1 GGTALQ
7 TIIVTITGTNE
18 RSEERREGKEGITE
32 DVAIV
37 ADNLNTSGSITFT
50 DVDTDDT
57 HTAAFA
63 PQAAGYLGSF
73 TLDSTSIDTGN
84 GGTVGWSFQVA
95 DGATDYLQAGQTLT
109 QKYDVTVSDGHGG
122 TALQTITVTITGT
135 NEDPVIASHTDGAVT
150 EDVSLVAGNL
160 NTSGSITFT
169 DVDTADTHTAAFAPQ
184 AAGYLGSFTLDST
197 SIDTG
202 NGGTV
207 GWSFQVADGATDYL
221 QAGQTLTQKYDVTV
235 SDGHGGTALQ
245 TIAVTITG
253 TNEDP
258 VIASH
263 TDGAVTED
271 VSLVAGNLNTSGS
284 ITFTDVDTADTH
296 TAAFA
301 PQAAGYLGSFTLD
314 ST

>member
-1 GGTALQ
+1 M
-7 TIIVTITGTNE
+7 
-18 RSEERREGKEGITE
+18 R
-32 DVAIV
+32 
-37 ADNLNTSGSITFT
+37 
-50 DVDTDDT
+50 
-57 HTAAFA
+57 
-63 PQAAGYLGSF
+63 
-73 TLDSTSIDTGN
+73 
-84 GGTVGWSFQVA
+84 
-95 DGATDYLQAGQTLT
+95 YLQCGVMRHRMYRLPLSACHHAHAHQRRP
-109 QKYDVTVSDGHGG
+109 VSFATRRSSD
-122 TALQTITVTITGT
+122 L
-135 NEDPVIASHTDGAVT
+135 IASHTDGAVT
-150 EDVSLVAGNL
+150 EDVAIVAGNL

-245 TIAVTITG
+245 TIIVTITG

-284 ITFTDVDTADTH
+284 ITFTDVDTADKH
-296 TAAFA
+296 ARAHV
-301 PQAAGYLGSFTLD
+301 
-314 ST
+314 

>member
-1 GGTALQ
+1 MG
-7 TIIVTITGTNE
+7 
-18 RSEERREGKEGITE
+18 
-32 DVAIV
+32 
-37 ADNLNTSGSITFT
+37 
-50 DVDTDDT
+50 
-57 HTAAFA
+57 
-63 PQAAGYLGSF
+63 
-73 TLDSTSIDTGN
+73 
-84 GGTVGWSFQVA
+84 
-95 DGATDYLQAGQTLT
+95 
-109 QKYDVTVSDGHGG
+109 
-122 TALQTITVTITGT
+122 
-135 NEDPVIASHTDGAVT
+135 SHTDGAVT

-245 TIAVTITG
+245 TIAVTITDR
-253 TNEDP
+253 NEDP
-258 VIASH
+258 LIASH
-263 TDGAVTED
+263 TDSADTED
-271 VSLVAGNLNTSGS
+271 VSIVAGNLNTSGS

-314 ST
+314 STSIFTCNGRTVRWTTLFPYTTLFRSQAGQTLTQKYDVTVSDGHGGTALQTIAVTI